1 MAIKSAFKGKF
12 YYYENVNG
20 KEKKV
25 EKSFDDAKKYD
36 AFVKKYPMP
45 SLWSF
50 FGLLPTPSTAL
61 PSKKSSKMVCKTKK
75 APAKKKPV
83 AKKKK

>member
-45 SLWSF
+45 SL
-50 FGLLPTPSTAL
+50 
-61 PSKKSSKMVCKTKK
+61 
-75 APAKKKPV
+75 
-83 AKKKK
+83 